1 MIKIVS
7 KNYIELFSQLKLA
20 KKLLNKNLL
29 EELSK
34 IEHDQWIEWSKSV
47 SSEVSDERKERW
59 EKYWVPY
66 DDLSEEVKEQD
77 RVYARKVLDVVNKHT
92 GK

>member
-92 GK
+92 KE

>member
-92 GK
+92 EE